1 MLYFLVMKAYFWIP
15 FACLAGVLVGSWG
28 PRAELREL
36 QNRRQEEKS
45 RPKNAAAA
53 SFKTFAELANIP
65 AEAKRHRRPRPPKDG
80 AKTNKVIRLP
90 DPPQVAA
97 DASNASTQ
105 SVDKAGRPHRMPFR
119 FDRNLS
125 PEDLRARIE
134 EAQELWQTRVEL
146 ARANW
151 KSKLKVSAEN
161 EARFDAAMDEMNQ
174 HLHETM
180 QALAQQVAEKGKVTA
195 ELGLRLVGDATT
207 IMAETYEKVGACTTP
222 ELRDSVADMPM
233 TDFIDPGV
241 AEPLIEVQDLFKN
254 QFGNEAGK

>member
-1 MLYFLVMKAYFWIP
+1 MKAYFWIP

-36 QNRRQEEKS
+36 ENRQQEEKS

-65 AEAKRHRRPRPPKDG
+65 AEAKRPRHRRPRPPKDG

-90 DPPQVAA
+90 DPPKVAA

-105 SVDKAGRPHRMPFR
+105 SVEKAGRPHHMPVK

-125 PEDLRARIE
+125 SEDLRARIE
-134 EAQELWQTRVEL
+134 EAQELWQTRVEI

-151 KSKLKVSAEN
+151 KSKLKVTGEN
-161 EARFDAAMDEMNQ
+161 GARFDAAMDEMNQ
-174 HLHETM
+174 HLHEMM
-180 QALAQQVAEKGKVTA
+180 QALAQQVAERGKMTA

-207 IMAETYEKVGACTTP
+207 IMAETYEKVGACAP
-222 ELRDSVADMPM
+222 AELRDSVADMPM
-233 TDFIDPGV
+233 SDFIDPGV

-254 QFGNEAGK
+254 QVGNGAGT

>member
-1 MLYFLVMKAYFWIP
+1 MKAYFWMP
-15 FACLAGVLVGSWG
+15 FACLIGVLVGAWG

-36 QNRRQEEKS
+36 QNRQQEEKS
-45 RPKNAAAA
+45 RPKNTAAA
-53 SFKTFAELANIP
+53 SFKTFADFANIP
-65 AEAKRHRRPRPPKDG
+65 AEAKRRHRRPHPPKDG
-80 AKTNKVIRLP
+80 AKTNKVIRIP
-90 DPPQVAA
+90 DAPQPVA
-97 DASNASTQ
+97 DASTAPTQ
-105 SVDKAGRPHRMPFR
+105 AVEKAGRPHHMPFK

-134 EAQELWQTRVEL
+134 EAQELWATRVEI

-151 KSKLKVSAEN
+151 KSKLKVSGEN
-161 EARFDAAMDEMNQ
+161 EAHFDAAMDEMNQ

-207 IMAETYEKVGACTTP
+207 IMAETYEKVGACAP
-222 ELRDSVADMPM
+222 AEMRDSVADLPM

-254 QFGNEAGK
+254 GAGK

>member
-1 MLYFLVMKAYFWIP
+1 MKAYFWIP

-45 RPKNAAAA
+45 RPKNAVAA

-105 SVDKAGRPHRMPFR
+105 SVDKVGRPHRMPFR

-151 KSKLKVSAEN
+151 KSKLKISAES

-241 AEPLIEVQDLFKN
+241 AEPLIEVQDLFRS
-254 QFGNEAGK
+254 QVGNGAGK

>member
-1 MLYFLVMKAYFWIP
+1 MKAYFWIP

-36 QNRRQEEKS
+36 ENRQQEEKS

-65 AEAKRHRRPRPPKDG
+65 AEAKRPRHRRPRPPKDG

-105 SVDKAGRPHRMPFR
+105 SVEKAGRPHHMPVK

-134 EAQELWQTRVEL
+134 EAQELWQTRVEI

-151 KSKLKVSAEN
+151 KSKLKVTGEN
-161 EARFDAAMDEMNQ
+161 GGRA
-174 HLHETM
+174 
-180 QALAQQVAEKGKVTA
+180 
-195 ELGLRLVGDATT
+195 
-207 IMAETYEKVGACTTP
+207 
-222 ELRDSVADMPM
+222 SMPRW
-233 TDFIDPGV
+233 TR
-241 AEPLIEVQDLFKN
+241 
-254 QFGNEAGK
+254 

>member
-1 MLYFLVMKAYFWIP
+1 MKAYFWIP

-36 QNRRQEEKS
+36 ENRQQEEKS

-65 AEAKRHRRPRPPKDG
+65 AEAKRPRHRRPRPPKDG

-97 DASNASTQ
+97 DASNVSTQ
-105 SVDKAGRPHRMPFR
+105 SVEKAGRPHHMPVK

-134 EAQELWQTRVEL
+134 EAQELWQTRVEI

-151 KSKLKVSAEN
+151 KSKLKVTGEN
-161 EARFDAAMDEMNQ
+161 GARFDAAMDEMNQ
-174 HLHETM
+174 HLHEMM
-180 QALAQQVAEKGKVTA
+180 QALAQQVAERGKMTA

-207 IMAETYEKVGACTTP
+207 IMAETYEKVGVCAP
-222 ELRDSVADMPM
+222 AELRDSVADMPM
-233 TDFIDPGV
+233 SDFIDPGV

-254 QFGNEAGK
+254 QVGNGAGT